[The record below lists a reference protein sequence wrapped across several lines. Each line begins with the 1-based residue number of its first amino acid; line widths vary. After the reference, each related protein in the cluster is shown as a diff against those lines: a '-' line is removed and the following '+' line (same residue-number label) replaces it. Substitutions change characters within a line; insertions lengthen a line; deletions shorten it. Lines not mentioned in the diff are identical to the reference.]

1 MTGRF
6 LRLAVQFFL
15 QIGLCEQAAKTV
27 TFGLLSVN
35 SGFSQIGISQFGT
48 AHAMGGWGR
57 AHAMG
62 ATKRPC
68 HGRFKPPMVSG
79 VHDIPMPWGSANLS
93 GIHLAHR
100 LLSANGTPFATGVPN
115 RDPGRRPESGTG
127 PVSAQETARRIL
139 SQKTGFGRPFLGEYG
154 SRRNLSELRGIL
166 KTGFSGL
173 VSRRKRV
180 PIRESAAC
188 AQEPENRPCG
198 RFRA

>member
-6 LRLAVQFFL
+6 LPLAVQFFL
-15 QIGLCEQAAKTV
+15 QIGLCGGRRILPSQGPA
-27 TFGLLSVN
+27 FVN

-68 HGRFKPPMVSG
+68 HGEFTPPMVSG

-93 GIHLAHR
+93 GIHLARR
-100 LLSANGTPFATGVPN
+100 LLSANGTPLATG

-127 PVSAQETARRIL
+127 PVSAQESARRIL

-173 VSRRKRV
+173 GMRRKRV